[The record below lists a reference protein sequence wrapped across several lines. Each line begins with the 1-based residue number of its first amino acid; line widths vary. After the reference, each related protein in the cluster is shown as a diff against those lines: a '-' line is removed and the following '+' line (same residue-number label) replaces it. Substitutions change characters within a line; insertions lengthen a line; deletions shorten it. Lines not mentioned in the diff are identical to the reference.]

1 MALVRKDDGRSAVL
15 ETFHIVTWLVVTWVY
30 VYANIIELYTSDLVL
45 YSKSIQKE
53 LWTRIMEGSLDCH
66 CKDLGLN
73 LKGIRKPFYSV
84 SYDGKRLKNIAE
96 VFRIDQTMMILKS
109 EASYEAY

>member
-1 MALVRKDDGRSAVL
+1 MKARRYGGLGRETKKKQSLAYGSEFRKDDGRSAVL

-53 LWTRIMEGSLDCH
+53 LWTRIMEGS
-66 CKDLGLN
+66 
-73 LKGIRKPFYSV
+73 
-84 SYDGKRLKNIAE
+84 
-96 VFRIDQTMMILKS
+96 
-109 EASYEAY
+109 